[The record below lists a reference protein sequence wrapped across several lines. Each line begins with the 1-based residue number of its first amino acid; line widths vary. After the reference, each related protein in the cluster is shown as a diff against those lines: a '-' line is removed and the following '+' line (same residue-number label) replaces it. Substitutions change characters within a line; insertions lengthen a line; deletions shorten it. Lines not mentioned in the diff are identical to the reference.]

1 MASAPREELLATKR
15 AFEPLWPAIAVAFGV
30 AALVG
35 ASRLLGFGA
44 GVLLGA
50 TPASGLAL
58 AAAVVLRAPGA
69 LAAAA
74 GFAAAD
80 LAAGLTPGEAGI
92 DAAAHGIAA
101 LVGATLMRGLARR
114 RENRTRTNDWFIFL
128 GGIAAFTACV
138 GAGFLAGAWLG
149 LLPPAPA
156 HAPLLALVF
165 EPLGIV
171 TAGALLA
178 SLREYREIRAD
189 PRPAVGTIGL
199 AAFLLGV
206 LWLLLT
212 LPAEAINPSGV
223 TLILSVPFCLWIAM
237 QNRSLDGAA
246 ISFVAA
252 HVALAMVL
260 AMTGAIDH
268 PDYVTTILYLN
279 LLATSCQ
286 LVHAVNLDRLAAL
299 DAVAAHKRD
308 LEARVV
314 ERTARLNAM
323 TERALAADAAKTR
336 FLATVSHEV
345 RNPLN
350 GVIGMATVVLAGDLD
365 ETTRRNVG
373 IIRNSGFHLLDVI
386 NRILDYSKL
395 DQAPAVVDD
404 VAFDLGE
411 LVEEVLEEARFTSGA
426 EALTLAVEIEPG
438 LSRARFGYRQG
449 LRQILTNLVAN
460 AVKFTAEGGVT
471 VRLGAGADQRVRFE
485 VRDTGIGIPEA
496 ARERIFLPFEQ
507 ADGGV
512 TRRYGGTGLGLAICA
527 EIVARM
533 GGDIGVESGPE
544 ARGSVFWFEAPLR
557 LAAAVPA

>member
-1 MASAPREELLATKR
+1 MTTKQAPEGIRPVILMAL
-15 AFEPLWPAIAVAFGV
+15 AVAVTV
-30 AALVG
+30 AIC
-35 ASRLLGFGA
+35 RLLGFGA

-58 AAAVVLRAPGA
+58 GAAVVLRGRGA
-69 LAAAA
+69 LAAVV

-80 LAAGLTPGEAGI
+80 LAAGLTPGEASF
-92 DAAAHGIAA
+92 DAAAHGVAA
-101 LVGATLMRGLARR
+101 LAGAALMRALARR
-114 RENRTRTNDWFIFL
+114 REIRTKTNDWLIFL
-128 GGIAAFTACV
+128 GGVMVFTACV
-138 GAGFLAGAWLG
+138 GAGFQIGAWLG
-149 LLPPAPA
+149 PLRAPPNPA
-156 HAPLLALVF
+156 GAPLLALVF
-165 EPLGIV
+165 EPLGII

-178 SLREYREIRAD
+178 SLGEYRAVRDD
-189 PRPAVGTIGL
+189 PAPAVGTAGL
-199 AAFLLGV
+199 AVFLLGT

-212 LPAEAINPSGV
+212 TRPDEISRSGV
-223 TLILSVPFCLWIAM
+223 TLILSVPFCLWVAM
-237 QNRSLDGAA
+237 RERSLDGAA
-246 ISFVAA
+246 IAFLAA
-252 HVALAMVL
+252 HLALFMVL
-260 AMTGAIDH
+260 AMTGSVDH
-268 PDYVTTILYLN
+268 ADYVTTILYLN
-279 LLATSCQ
+279 LMVASCQ

-299 DAVAAHKRD
+299 EALAAHKRD
-308 LEARVV
+308 LEARVI

-373 IIRNSGFHLLDVI
+373 IIRNSGFHLLEVI

-395 DQAPAVVDD
+395 DQAPAVADD
-404 VAFDLGE
+404 VAFDLGD
-411 LVEEVLEEARFTSGA
+411 LVQEVLEEARFTEGA
-426 EALTLAVEIEPG
+426 EALTLAAEIEPG
-438 LSRARFGYRQG
+438 LARARFGYRQG

-460 AVKFTAEGGVT
+460 AVKFTEEGGVT
-471 VRLGAGADQRVRFE
+471 VRVSAGKDQAVRFE

-527 EIVARM
+527 EIVERM
-533 GGDIGVESGPE
+533 GGEIGVESGAE
-544 ARGSVFWFEAPLR
+544 RGSVFWFETPLR
-557 LAAAVPA
+557 VGAAVPA

>member
-1 MASAPREELLATKR
+1 MAAKR
-15 AFEPLWPAIAVAFGV
+15 ALEALWPTILVAFAV

-58 AAAVVLRAPGA
+58 AAAVVLRGPGA

-80 LAAGLTPGEAGI
+80 LVAGLTPGEAGI

-138 GAGFLAGAWLG
+138 GAGFLAGTWLG
-149 LLPPAPA
+149 LLPPDPS
-156 HAPLLALVF
+156 HAPLFALVF

-171 TAGALLA
+171 TTGALLA
-178 SLREYREIRAD
+178 SLREHHEIRAD
-189 PRPAVGTIGL
+189 PWPAVGIVGL

-212 LPAEAINPSGV
+212 LPTEAISPSGV

-260 AMTGAIDH
+260 ALTGAIDH

-279 LLATSCQ
+279 LLAMSCQ

-299 DAVAAHKRD
+299 EAVAAHKRD

-373 IIRNSGFHLLDVI
+373 IIRNSGFHLLEVI

-395 DQAPAVVDD
+395 DQAPAVADD

-411 LVEEVLEEARFTSGA
+411 LVEEVLEEARFTAGA
-426 EALTLAVEIEPG
+426 ETLTLAVEIAPG
-438 LSRARFGYRQG
+438 LPRARFGYRQG

-460 AVKFTAEGGVT
+460 AVKFTEEGGVT
-471 VRLGAGADQRVRFE
+471 VRVGAGGDQRVRFE

-533 GGDIGVESGPE
+533 GGDIGVESGAG

-557 LAAAVPA
+557 LGARVPA